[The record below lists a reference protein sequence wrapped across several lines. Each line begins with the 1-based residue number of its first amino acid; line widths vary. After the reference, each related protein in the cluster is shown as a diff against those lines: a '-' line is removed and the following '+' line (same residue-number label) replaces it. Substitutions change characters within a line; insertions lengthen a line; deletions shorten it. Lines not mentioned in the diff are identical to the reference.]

1 MRIRFFLL
9 LVLMLAA
16 LPRPALAQT
25 AWRVADEAQCEY
37 RRVDDAALLSEGDVV
52 VVANAAY
59 GYAMGTQQAANN
71 RPGVK
76 VEVRDGCLDLADG
89 VQLLTLEHSSAG
101 WALAVD
107 DGHWLCATSNKSNQL
122 RTTDER
128 GNLMRADISIEA
140 ATGHACIR
148 FKGPEAYGMVM
159 RFSHQSRAFCCYPS
173 LTSVDS
179 LQLYRRT
186 RTIASL
192 ALPDDGTDLLPLLSQ
207 HKGHVARQVCV
218 GRTLVADGA
227 WHTLCLPFA
236 LTQADIATTLGQ
248 ATVEEFCG
256 VKTDADGALV
266 LLFRPVSSTVA
277 GHPYL
282 VKVRQDVAQPVFYD
296 KVVMAPQP
304 VPATLTTAD
313 GTAYT
318 FVGTYG
324 PMPLQGTAYRFL
336 SADGTHFAVPNGE
349 GRVGAMRACFVF
361 GQPVASARCRFLS
374 DTSGIALPAVSGTAV
389 RKEGAAPP
397 QGVFSIDGRRLP
409 VPPKHGLV
417 VVKGKK
423 VLLP

>member
-1 MRIRFFLL
+1 M
-9 LVLMLAA
+9 
-16 LPRPALAQT
+16 
-25 AWRVADEAQCEY
+25 
-37 RRVDDAALLSEGDVV
+37 LLSV
-52 VVANAAY
+52 
-59 GYAMGTQQAANN
+59 
-71 RPGVK
+71 
-76 VEVRDGCLDLADG
+76 
-89 VQLLTLEHSSAG
+89 
-101 WALAVD
+101 
-107 DGHWLCATSNKSNQL
+107 
-122 RTTDER
+122 
-128 GNLMRADISIEA
+128 
-140 ATGHACIR
+140 
-148 FKGPEAYGMVM
+148 
-159 RFSHQSRAFCCYPS
+159 

-324 PMPLQGTAYRFL
+324 PTPLQGTAYRFL

-374 DTSGIALPAVSGTAV
+374 DTSGISLPAVSGTAV